1 MNERTITLSDGSVW
15 EYSPLSDEACR
26 WSRWDHSGISRPCDF
41 VGKEP
46 HLSHGQPLTA
56 SDHRAI
62 ADILEPRAAASGGER
77 GALTNGALM
86 IRRLSDALVAIGLQM
101 ENPYPAANVALEHK
115 LADALDALAALR
127 AAPRSSGTVTREQ
140 AEALPTWTPEQI
152 AHFQQEAGGAAFF
165 ILRDTVLALFSGVP
179 SAAEGSRKETPR

>member
-1 MNERTITLSDGSVW
+1 MSDDW
-15 EYSPLSDEACR
+15 TPD
-26 WSRWDHSGISRPCDF
+26 
-41 VGKEP
+41 
-46 HLSHGQPLTA
+46 QPL
-56 SDHRAI
+56 RAD
-62 ADILEPRAAASGGER
+62 ATDEQLKARILWRFENDNTVDDDP
-77 GALTNGALM
+77 
-86 IRRLSDALVAIGLQM
+86 VAIGVLTAR
-101 ENPYPAANVALEHK
+101 EFA
-115 LADALDALAALR
+115 AALR